1 MNYYTT
7 KINKAVFSHCATNL
21 LTKPIAVLAL
31 SFIMLLP
38 LPSIAQESTDNK
50 TLIIYYSRTGKS
62 CLISKTLQKELNA
75 QILEVKDLEDRSGTL
90 GYAGAGFDAFFDRHT
105 TIEPAKADLSSY
117 SNIIIVSPIWNWK
130 LSTPIHTFIES
141 NRFDGKKL
149 VMFTNGNNDIRK
161 YEQFDDSAPFLKR
174 FFRDYIRGKSKSSKD
189 YVTASGGDYLGHCH
203 VETLEASD
211 EQIISRTHTQLD
223 KIKNVFSVKTAK
235 AEQPEF

>member
-1 MNYYTT
+1 MHYYTT
-7 KINKAVFSHCATNL
+7 KINKAALRKSPINL
-21 LTKPIAVLAL
+21 VTKSIAVLAL

-50 TLIIYYSRTGKS
+50 TLIVYYSRTGKS
-62 CLISKTLQKELNA
+62 SLISKTLQKELNA
-75 QILEVKDLEDRSGTL
+75 QILEVKDLEDRSGAL

-105 TIEPAKADLSSY
+105 AIEPAKADLSPY

-130 LSTPIHTFIES
+130 LSTPIHTFIEC

-149 VMFTNGNNDIRK
+149 VLFTNGNNDIRK
-161 YEQFDDSAPFLKR
+161 YEQYDDNSPFIKR
-174 FFRDYIRGKSKSSKD
+174 FFRDYIRGKSKSSRD

-211 EQIISRTHTQLD
+211 DQIINGTLKQID
-223 KIKNVFSVKTAK
+223 KVKNAFSIKTAK
-235 AEQPEF
+235 AEKQGF

>member
-1 MNYYTT
+1 MQHYTDRMNRT
-7 KINKAVFSHCATNL
+7 VFNQFSINL
-21 LTKPIAVLAL
+21 LTKSIAVLAL
-31 SFIMLLP
+31 SFMMLLP
-38 LPSIAQESTDNK
+38 LPSIAQERTDNK
-50 TLIIYYSRTGKS
+50 TLIVYYSRTGKS
-62 CLISKTLQKELNA
+62 SLISKTLQKELNA
-75 QILEVKDLEDRSGTL
+75 QILEIKDLEDRSGTL

-105 TIEPAKADLSSY
+105 TIEPANADLSPY

-174 FFRDYIRGKSKSSKD
+174 FFRDYIRGKSKTSRD

-203 VETLEASD
+203 VETIEASD
-211 EQIISRTHTQLD
+211 AQIINGTLKQID
-223 KIKNVFSVKTAK
+223 KVKNAFSIKTAK
-235 AEQPEF
+235 AEKQGF